1 MIAIFAVAAASWAV
15 LMAVAP
21 LLQLR
26 RMVQRHSSADVSVG
40 YLVVLVPGFALWV
53 AYGIASSDVA
63 LVVPNVVALIVASVT
78 VVCALR
84 LRP

>member
-1 MIAIFAVAAASWAV
+1 
-15 LMAVAP
+15 
-21 LLQLR
+21 
-26 RMVQRHSSADVSVG
+26 MVQRHSSADVSVG
-40 YLVVLVPGFALWV
+40 YLVVLVPRFGLCD

-63 LVVPNVVALIVASVT
+63 LVVPNVVALIVAWVT

>member
-1 MIAIFAVAAASWAV
+1 
-15 LMAVAP
+15 
-21 LLQLR
+21 
-26 RMVQRHSSADVSVG
+26 MVQRHSSADVSVG
-40 YLVVLVPGFALWV
+40 YLLVLVPGFALWV

-63 LVVPNVVALIVASVT
+63 LVVPNIVALIVASVT

>member
-1 MIAIFAVAAASWAV
+1 VIAIFAVAAASWAV

-21 LLQLR
+21 LLQVR
-26 RMVQRHSSADVSVG
+26 RMIRRHSSADVSVG

-53 AYGIASSDVA
+53 AYGIASSDIA
-63 LVVPNVVALIVASVT
+63 LVVPNVVALVVASVA

>member
-21 LLQLR
+21 LLQVR
-26 RMVQRHSSADVSVG
+26 RMIRRHSSADVSVG

-63 LVVPNVVALIVASVT
+63 LVVPNVVALVVASVA